1 MSHFH
6 TKTALRGLQMAGGVV
21 ARVWGE
27 PGIFGIPRSS
37 DFTGIAAAFQ
47 H

>member
-6 TKTALRGLQMAGGVV
+6 TKNALRDLQMAGGVT

-37 DFTGIAAAFQ
+37 YSSGIAAAF
-47 H
+47 HH